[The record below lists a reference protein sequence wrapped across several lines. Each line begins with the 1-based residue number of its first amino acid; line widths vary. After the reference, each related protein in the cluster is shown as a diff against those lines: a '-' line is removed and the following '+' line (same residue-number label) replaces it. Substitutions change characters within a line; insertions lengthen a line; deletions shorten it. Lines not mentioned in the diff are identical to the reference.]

1 MTFFNQNF
9 VCNKISCSRTSQF
22 RNTNTKTSLG
32 HDPEKICYSNFLN
45 LVMSACSF
53 SFLWG
58 PVNHLRHLFSRDRL
72 PFTAAYFGTLFAT
85 LYFALHV
92 QSTPFTVL
100 CAVGQIVA
108 LLWFLVSYIPGGQ
121 TGLQFCT
128 RLFSSAVTST
138 VSKTL
143 PVWWPLLQGTYLF
156 SGKALLSCCLMSNFQ
171 VSSAASFVSVM
182 ERVKFDESTWHNGN
196 NPYCYKSRIL
206 SLWYMC
212 HKWHVGIFQVN
223 GGQIFQ

>member
-1 MTFFNQNF
+1 MF
-9 VCNKISCSRTSQF
+9 
-22 RNTNTKTSLG
+22 
-32 HDPEKICYSNFLN
+32 
-45 LVMSACSF
+45 ACSF

-108 LLWFLVSYIPGGQ
+108 LLWFLISYIPGGQ

-143 PVWWPLLQGTYLF
+143 PVWWPLLQAIYCLF
-156 SGKALLSCCLMSNFQ
+156 SDKALLSHCLM
-171 VSSAASFVSVM
+171 
-182 ERVKFDESTWHNGN
+182 
-196 NPYCYKSRIL
+196 YKLL
-206 SLWYMC
+206 SLFSCEFCFSNGKIKVWQKSQARHITCILPIAIRQGFSACDMC
-212 HKWHVGIFQVN
+212 AVSGM
-223 GGQIFQ
+223 

>member
-1 MTFFNQNF
+1 MF
-9 VCNKISCSRTSQF
+9 
-22 RNTNTKTSLG
+22 
-32 HDPEKICYSNFLN
+32 
-45 LVMSACSF
+45 ACSF

-100 CAVGQIVA
+100 CAVGQTVA
-108 LLWFLVSYIPGGQ
+108 LLWFLISYIPGGH

-128 RLFSSAVTST
+128 RIFSSAVTST

-143 PVWWPLLQGTYLF
+143 PVWWSLSQATCYLF
-156 SGKALLSCCLMSNFQ
+156 SGKTLLSCRLMYKLS

-182 ERVKFDESTWHNGN
+182 ERVKFWQKSHTWPGPVAYNLHT
-196 NPYCYKSRIL
+196 P
-206 SLWYMC
+206 
-212 HKWHVGIFQVN
+212 
-223 GGQIFQ
+223 